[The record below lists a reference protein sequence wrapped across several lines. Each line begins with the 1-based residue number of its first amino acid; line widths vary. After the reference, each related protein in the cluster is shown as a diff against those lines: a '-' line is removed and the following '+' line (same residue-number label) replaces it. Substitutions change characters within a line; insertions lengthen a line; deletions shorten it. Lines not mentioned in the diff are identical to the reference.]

1 MCGICQCERDIL
13 LRSQSLKG
21 VLRNARVQCDI
32 VIRDLFLSQRKKWP
46 GKVIFLTF
54 QMNINLHMSRNEL
67 LVKKHDF

>member
-1 MCGICQCERDIL
+1 MCGICESERDIL
-13 LRSQSLKG
+13 LRSQSWKG

-32 VIRDLFLSQRKKWP
+32 VIRDLFLSPRKKWP

-54 QMNINLHMSRNEL
+54 QMNMSHNEL

>member
-32 VIRDLFLSQRKKWP
+32 VIRDSFFEEKKWP

-54 QMNINLHMSRNEL
+54 QMNINLHMSRSEL
-67 LVKKHDF
+67 LVKKT